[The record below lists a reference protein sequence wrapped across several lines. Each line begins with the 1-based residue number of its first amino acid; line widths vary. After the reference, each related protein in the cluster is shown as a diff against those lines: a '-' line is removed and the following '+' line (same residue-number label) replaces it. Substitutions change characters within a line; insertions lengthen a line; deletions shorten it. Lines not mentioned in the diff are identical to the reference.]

1 MEEHEIIELKS
12 NLQDYLERNG
22 IQTDRFF
29 RCINPNHLDRNPS
42 MKYFEDNK
50 VHCFGC
56 GITYDL
62 FGAIAAIENLDSKE
76 AFKKAIDYYGK
87 GYDVVKKHSEKKLED
102 VDEKVV
108 KDYSKAFDFWHNNLM
123 SNNKAMDYLSSRGIS
138 GQTAKRFNLGY
149 NEFKFGKICFNS
161 IVIPVNDNCFTA
173 RNIDKTSEFRHY
185 KPKNVHTEILNIEA
199 LINDYPYCVI
209 TEGEFDCLS
218 YEEIGVNSISLG
230 SVSNINKFIVA
241 DKAPK
246 TFILALD
253 NDEAGEIATKE
264 LEDYFRIHKIPYE
277 TYDNCGYKDGNE
289 ALVKDR
295 KNFERGIERIIE
307 RINRRVSKRNEEM
320 T

>member
-1 MEEHEIIELKS
+1 MEDNEILELKN

-76 AFKKAIDYYGK
+76 AFKRAIEYYGK
-87 GYDVVKKHSEKKLED
+87 GQSIVKKHKEKKITQE
-102 VDEKVV
+102 EETV
-108 KDYSKAFDFWHNNLM
+108 KDYSRAFEFWHNNLLC
-123 SNNKAMDYLSSRGIS
+123 NNKAMDYLNSRGIS
-138 GQTAKRFNLGY
+138 GQTADKFNLGY
-149 NEFKFGKICFNS
+149 NEFKFGTNKFNA
-161 IVIPVNDNCFTA
+161 IIIPVNENCFTA
-173 RNIDKTSEFRHY
+173 RNTDRTSEFRHY
-185 KPKNVHTEILNIEA
+185 KPKNVHTDILNISA
-199 LINDYPYCVI
+199 LTNNCPYCVI

-218 YEEIGVNSISLG
+218 FEEIGANSISLG
-230 SVSNINKFIVA
+230 SVGNINKFIMA
-241 DKAPK
+241 DKVPK

-253 NDEAGEIATKE
+253 NDEAGDKATRE
-264 LEDYFRIHKIPYE
+264 LEEYFRDNKFSFE
-277 TYDNCGYKDGNE
+277 LFDNCGYKDGNE
-289 ALVKDR
+289 ALIRDKESF
-295 KNFERGIERIIE
+295 KRGIERVIE
-307 RINRRVSKRNEEM
+307 RVKRKALKKSEEM